1 MGKSWSLDEFR
12 SLPSRIF
19 RKEVVRYSL
28 VVGIIGGTAVNLISQ
43 GDAVYIGDELS
54 VFKIIL
60 TYICFY
66 CLATYKTIEMG

>member
-1 MGKSWSLDEFR
+1 MGKSRSLDKFE

-28 VVGIIGGTAVNLISQ
+28 VVGIIGGTVVNLISQ
-43 GDAVYIGDELS
+43 GDAIYIGDELG

-66 CLATYKTIEMG
+66 CLATYKTMR

>member
-1 MGKSWSLDEFR
+1 M
-12 SLPSRIF
+12 
-19 RKEVVRYSL
+19 RYSL

-43 GDAVYIGDELS
+43 GDAIYIGDELG

-66 CLATYKTIEMG
+66 CLATYKTIEIG